1 MPFEILGRQHALDE
15 VLHVLL
21 IIAQYFFVVL
31 TQMKASA
38 FQFVF
43 GDTRFGEAGPFF
55 LHQCKRRIGGFPRA
69 GRSHVHHAP
78 SRLRMPSNMGLHG
91 VRKTFLFSNTVHQ
104 ASGGGTA
111 KRNHSQR
118 ERGAQ
123 RIVFVQCQGKR
134 AAYFRTRLVA
144 HFHLIH
150 GNYRTAG
157 GNRRYKGALM
167 FGIRYRLRV
176 VGVRVL
182 GLLWC
187 NIAANREIDQTACR
201 KTTHLIERG
210 RIVPS
215 EQGID
220 FGLQ

>member
-1 MPFEILGRQHALDE
+1 MERMAMVHFAGKLLRGSGKSQILEPIPLLMLRSRQRVSFSTQGPLDLFSVERRPDGLVHVGQGARVLPRHLQSMPFEILGRQHALDE

-123 RIVFVQCQGKR
+123 RVVFVQRQ
-134 AAYFRTRLVA
+134 
-144 HFHLIH
+144 
-150 GNYRTAG
+150 
-157 GNRRYKGALM
+157 
-167 FGIRYRLRV
+167 
-176 VGVRVL
+176 
-182 GLLWC
+182 
-187 NIAANREIDQTACR
+187 R
-201 KTTHLIERG
+201 K
-210 RIVPS
+210 
-215 EQGID
+215 
-220 FGLQ
+220 